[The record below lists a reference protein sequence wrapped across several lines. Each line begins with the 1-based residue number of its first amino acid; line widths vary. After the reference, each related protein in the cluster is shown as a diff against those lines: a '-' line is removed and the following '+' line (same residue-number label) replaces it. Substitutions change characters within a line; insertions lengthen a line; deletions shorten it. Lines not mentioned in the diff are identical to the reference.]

1 MAEKKKLV
9 IDFRDVLAIFFRI
22 FIVVVIIQ
30 SFIQKDRSFVIILI
44 WSLGLLNMV
53 LDPDFWKKFKN
64 KM

>member
-53 LDPDFWKKFKN
+53 LDPDFWKKFK
-64 KM
+64 K

>member
-53 LDPDFWKKFKN
+53 LDPNFWKKFK
-64 KM
+64 K

>member
-30 SFIQKDRSFVIILI
+30 SFIQKDQSFVIILI

-53 LDPDFWKKFKN
+53 LDRDFWKNFK
-64 KM
+64 K